1 MTGTAEVEELEAAI
15 AQETATTGSLQTKVE
30 ELAAGIATDEADL
43 NAASEIRGKEAKSFA
58 AEQKDLAE
66 TIDMLQRA
74 SGILQRQMQGGASMM
89 QLKNAGNV
97 VEAFRTMVQASLI
110 ASSDASK
117 LTAFVQSVQKETD
130 DDGDAGA
137 PAGAVY
143 DSQSGSIV
151 DVIQDLL
158 EKAEDQLATIRKT
171 EQTNQHNFNMLEQ
184 SLKDEIKFGDKDLD
198 DAKKGIA
205 ASGEKQSTAEGDLAV
220 TKKDL
225 AVDTSAKATLH
236 HDCMTKATN
245 FAAET
250 KSRGEELTALAAAK
264 KIIKEATTSFA
275 QVSFVQVSE
284 LSTSSDLA
292 KYEVVRFVRDLARK
306 EHSTVLAQLASH
318 MALAMHSSDP
328 FGKVKSLITDMIAKL
343 ENQAGADATEKAYC
357 DKEMRESNEKKA
369 DKTAEIETMSTRID
383 QAAAKSA
390 KLKQEVATLE
400 SELSKLAKS
409 QAEMDKL
416 RGEEK
421 AAYEENKAELEKGL
435 AGIKA
440 ALKVLNEYYA
450 RDDKAHEAADGAG
463 NGIVGL
469 LEVIEADFTKDL
481 AQVNA
486 DEEMAVAEYEKETK
500 ENEIEKTTKDQGVA
514 YKGKEAKELDKYAA
528 ELNSDRAGVQDE
540 LDAVAEYLSKL
551 EARCIAKAETYSDRA
566 ARRAAEFARAR
577 AHERA
582 RWTRSASAR
591 DVSCD
596 LVEELQP

>member
-137 PAGAVY
+137 PTGAVY
-143 DSQSGSIV
+143 DSQGGGIV
-151 DVIQDLL
+151 EVIQDLL

-220 TKKDL
+220 SKKDL
-225 AVDTSAKATLH
+225 AVDTSARATLH

-250 KSRGEELTALAAAK
+250 KSRGEELKALAAAK

-275 QVSFVQVSE
+275 QVSFVQISE

-318 MALAMHSSDP
+318 MASAMHSSDP
-328 FGKVKSLITDMIAKL
+328 FGKVKSLIADMIDKL
-343 ENQAGADATEKAYC
+343 EKQAGADATEKAYC

-369 DKTAEIETMSTRID
+369 DKTAAWSILVD
-383 QAAAKSA
+383 
-390 KLKQEVATLE
+390 
-400 SELSKLAKS
+400 
-409 QAEMDKL
+409 
-416 RGEEK
+416 
-421 AAYEENKAELEKGL
+421 
-435 AGIKA
+435 
-440 ALKVLNEYYA
+440 
-450 RDDKAHEAADGAG
+450 
-463 NGIVGL
+463 IVS
-469 LEVIEADFTKDL
+469 I
-481 AQVNA
+481 
-486 DEEMAVAEYEKETK
+486 
-500 ENEIEKTTKDQGVA
+500 
-514 YKGKEAKELDKYAA
+514 
-528 ELNSDRAGVQDE
+528 S
-540 LDAVAEYLSKL
+540 
-551 EARCIAKAETYSDRA
+551 
-566 ARRAAEFARAR
+566 
-577 AHERA
+577 
-582 RWTRSASAR
+582 
-591 DVSCD
+591 
-596 LVEELQP
+596 